1 MATPRAPPQC
11 PNSQSVATPVV
22 RRERPNGLQ
31 RQQQASLEEQPQ
43 SGDRQVPQQ
52 PGSAQAAGGGS
63 SDGDV
68 TGPQRMELC
77 CGEQLEGAA
86 TAAPHAHA
94 ALPASPPRPP
104 RLALLPPA
112 EARTPPRPPQQL
124 GAEPGTPS
132 PGTYKFGS
140 PIGSPLAHAM
150 VGLALGGSS
159 TEPSPLSTPRCS
171 ILSSPITMPSPP
183 LVPLSPRALQ
193 AMRPCSVRLSG
204 SVRLKGNSIT
214 PAPPAPPG
222 PALPATALPAA
233 APAVMSAVPAAVA
246 HTVPAV
252 VPAKLKPSTAVGAER
267 MPMAPA
273 PTRAASPQSSANAP
287 GQWRREA
294 SFADLL
300 LSAQRQAAPAPPVTA
315 RLAAAAAS
323 QLAAEMAT
331 SPRKRARKSLA
342 PARAAN
348 SGDEAMLDVAA
359 GMAGGLRRQGSFQ
372 DDSELQALAHYHKP
386 AERR

>member
-159 TEPSPLSTPRCS
+159 TEPSPLSTPRCRCATGGEAGFALRPS
-171 ILSSPITMPSPP
+171 AHTVRPTARHSLPWLPACCGLVVSSPACRT
-183 LVPLSPRALQ
+183 LVPLA
-193 AMRPCSVRLSG
+193 G
-204 SVRLKGNSIT
+204 
-214 PAPPAPPG
+214 
-222 PALPATALPAA
+222 
-233 APAVMSAVPAAVA
+233 
-246 HTVPAV
+246 TVP
-252 VPAKLKPSTAVGAER
+252 
-267 MPMAPA
+267 
-273 PTRAASPQSSANAP
+273 
-287 GQWRREA
+287 
-294 SFADLL
+294 
-300 LSAQRQAAPAPPVTA
+300 
-315 RLAAAAAS
+315 
-323 QLAAEMAT
+323 
-331 SPRKRARKSLA
+331 
-342 PARAAN
+342 
-348 SGDEAMLDVAA
+348 
-359 GMAGGLRRQGSFQ
+359 
-372 DDSELQALAHYHKP
+372 
-386 AERR
+386 